1 MLEAVVAAVKSVAQ
15 QEILPRYLRVARQ
28 RKADGSLFTEADIVT
43 QEVLSRELR
52 VICPG
57 PVVAEE
63 MTEQE
68 QKDRWEAGDL
78 SLIHI

>member
-1 MLEAVVAAVKSVAQ
+1 VLEAVAAAVKSVAQ

-43 QEVLSRELR
+43 QDALSRKLCE
-52 VICPG
+52 IFPG

-63 MTEQE
+63 MTEHE
-68 QKDRWEAGDL
+68 QKPCQL
-78 SLIHI
+78 P